1 MKTQIQERNDFFELD
16 QFNLR
21 KEVITKLDK
30 DFCYQNQAVVLQETG
45 KGQKYALVG
54 MLEPGNKKIFDRI
67 CSKLHCKVKAVQ
79 LNDYEITKALAFAFS
94 DDSPDEEYVLDLR
107 ENREIHFN
115 SEQEAKDILD
125 DLLTQA
131 IKMNATDVHIENYK
145 DDVDLRY
152 RIDGVLHQIT
162 TPLSPINIKKVT
174 GRIKVMADLNVAEH
188 RLPQDGKL
196 KTSFMGEGGNRN
208 LDIRVSV
215 LPSPIGENIVLRIL
229 DNANT
234 FCNINELGI
243 AGRNMDIMLRNLEYR
258 NGIIL
263 FTGPTGSGK
272 TTSLY
277 SVIKKI
283 NTPENKIITV
293 EDPIEYEIPKVS
305 QYQVNSRLGF
315 ADFAKAFLRHDPDV
329 IVIGE
334 IRDEETA
341 ELAIRASST
350 GHLVLSTMHTND
362 AVSVIGRFRDFGV
375 PDSFVADNLR
385 LSVSQRLFRKICPE
399 CEGKGIIKGN
409 FEEKKCPECYG
420 IGYKGRT
427 GIFEVFEP
435 DKNIRAMISDG
446 RTLQEI
452 RSQYPNSE
460 SLESSAREKITEG
473 ITNYEEMSRVV
484 KLDFQ
489 E

>member
-1 MKTQIQERNDFFELD
+1 MNAQIQTKDDFSELE

-21 KEVITKLDK
+21 KDVISKLDK
-30 DFCYQNQAVVLQETG
+30 DFCYQNHAVVLKGAG
-45 KGQKYALVG
+45 KENKYALVG
-54 MLEPGNKKIFDRI
+54 MLEPQNLKVQDKIR
-67 CSKLHCKVKAVQ
+67 SKLHCKLKTVQ
-79 LNDYEITKALAFAFS
+79 LNDYEISKALAFAFS
-94 DDSPDEEYVLDLR
+94 DVSQEEEYVLDLKDS
-107 ENREIHFN
+107 REIHFN
-115 SEQEAKDILD
+115 AEQEAKDILD
-125 DLLTQA
+125 DLLAQA
-131 IKMNATDVHIENYK
+131 IKMNATDVHIENYH

-162 TPLSPINIKKVT
+162 TPLSPVNIKKVT
-174 GRIKVMADLNVAEH
+174 GRVKVMAGLNVAEH
-188 RLPQDGKL
+188 RMPQDGKL
-196 KTSFMGEGGNRN
+196 KTTFISGGNSRS

-215 LPSPIGENIVLRIL
+215 LPSSYGENLVLRLL
-229 DNANT
+229 DPENS
-234 FCNINELGI
+234 FCNFNELGI
-243 AGRNMDIMLRNLEYR
+243 TGSNIDIIRNNL
-258 NGIIL
+258 GIKDGIVL

-277 SVIKKI
+277 SVIKEI

-305 QYQVNSRLGF
+305 QYQVNCRLGF

-362 AVSVIGRFRDFGV
+362 AISVIGRFRDFGV

-385 LSVSQRLFRKICPE
+385 LSVSQRLFRKVCPE
-399 CEGKGIIKGN
+399 CQGTGFIKDT
-409 FEEKKCPECYG
+409 FDEKKCPNCFG

-435 DKNIRAMISDG
+435 NKELKAMVSDG
-446 RTLQEI
+446 KTLQEI
-452 RSQYPNSE
+452 HAQYHNPE
-460 SLESSAREKITEG
+460 TLEFAARQKIEEG
-473 ITNYEEMSRVV
+473 VTNAAEMSRVI
-484 KLDFQ
+484 KL
-489 E
+489 EG